1 LPPPAGA
8 RHNGSATVALHDPPE
23 PESDG
28 DEQATQQGR
37 DVDTEALARLVG
49 QNLKRLRLRK
59 GHSLERL
66 AKLAG
71 VSRAMIS
78 QIELGRSVPTIGLLW
93 KLARALGVPFAA
105 LTSDAKVAGTVVLR
119 AHDAKVLASADGTF
133 TSRALFPFDT
143 ERRIEFYKLTL
154 APHAVEHAMAHASG
168 TLENLTVV
176 VGEIEI
182 EAGGRAHVLHAD
194 DAILFEADVPHVYRN
209 RGVLTA
215 VMYLV
220 MSYVESVG

>member
-1 LPPPAGA
+1 VSSDDPPAGE
-8 RHNGSATVALHDPPE
+8 G
-23 PESDG
+23 G
-28 DEQATQQGR
+28 GEQAPEHVKDT
-37 DVDTEALARLVG
+37 DTEVLATLVG
-49 QNLKRLRLRK
+49 HNLKRQRVRQ

-66 AKLAG
+66 AKLSG

-78 QIELGRSVPTIGLLW
+78 QVELGRSVPTIGLLW

-105 LTSDAKVAGTVVLR
+105 LTSDAKTGGTVVLR
-119 AHDAKVLASADGTF
+119 SKDAKLLASADGSF

-154 APHAVEHAMAHASG
+154 TPHGVELAVPHAPG

-176 VGEIEI
+176 VGEVEI
-182 EAGGRAHVLHAD
+182 EVADSVHVLHAD
-194 DAILFEADVPHVYRN
+194 DAILFEADVPHAYRN
-209 RGVLTA
+209 RGGLTA

-220 MSYVESVG
+220 MSYVESIG

>member
-1 LPPPAGA
+1 LNDSPAGA
-8 RHNGSATVALHDPPE
+8 GGEQPAE
-23 PESDG
+23 P
-28 DEQATQQGR
+28 GR
-37 DVDTEALARLVG
+37 DADTEVLAGLVG
-49 QNLKRLRLRK
+49 QNLKRLRLRQ

-105 LTSDAKVAGTVVLR
+105 LTTDAKTAGTVVLR
-119 AHDAKVLASADGTF
+119 AHDAKVLTSADGTF

-154 APHAVEHAMAHASG
+154 APHAVEQAVAHAPG
-168 TLENLTVV
+168 TLENLTVI

-182 EAGGRAHVLHAD
+182 EAGGSVHLLHAD

-209 RGVLTA
+209 RGALTA

-220 MSYVESVG
+220 MSYVESIG

>member
-1 LPPPAGA
+1 VPRTDPAQGTDPA
-8 RHNGSATVALHDPPE
+8 QTPGNGSPE
-23 PESDG
+23 NGPDH
-28 DEQATQQGR
+28 GR
-37 DVDTEALARLVG
+37 DHDTDELAGLVAG
-49 QNLKRLRLRK
+49 NLKRLRLRQ

-71 VSRAMIS
+71 VSRAMIG

-93 KLARALGVPFAA
+93 KIARALGVPFAA
-105 LTSDAKVAGTVVLR
+105 LTSDAKTGGTAVLR
-119 AHDAKVLASADGTF
+119 ATKAKVLTSADGSF

-154 APHAVEHAMAHASG
+154 APHAEERALPHAPG

-176 VGEIEI
+176 VGEVEI
-182 EAGGRAHVLHAD
+182 EVGGAVHVLQPD

-209 RGVLTA
+209 RGTLKA